1 MRRGLSDL
9 SVVSFEELKQLV
21 EINSYTWNKEG
32 VDTHG
37 LLFSEWIQE
46 IGYSEVRYPRETIG
60 DHLLFRSSFI
70 EGQKRVLLLGHLDTV
85 FPPGSFEQFDEDD
98 EWVYGPGVCD
108 MKGGNLIALQ
118 ALRAVYQ
125 TAGGVANIDFLLV
138 SDEEK
143 GSDDSTS
150 LTQSVGLDYDICLDF
165 EAAGPNHEVVVAR
178 KGIGT
183 FEFTVEGLAA
193 HAGNHYADGI
203 DANRI
208 AAELLLELV
217 QLTDL
222 EQGTTVNPGKISG
235 GIGANTISPKAEI
248 SVEVRFTKP
257 SERDRVLASFEEI
270 AARDWASGAKVI
282 LSGRLQR
289 DVMEPNRNQSELL
302 YEIAEVLGYPLPTER
317 RGGVSDANTVAAL
330 GVATLD
336 GFGPFGDGD
345 HSVKERALKT
355 SFQRRLSEVTAILMH
370 FNQYGIA
377 SEEA

>member
-125 TAGGVANIDFLLV
+125 TAGGILIPVFSSPIWWI
-138 SDEEK
+138 S
-143 GSDDSTS
+143 STTPS
-150 LTQSVGLDYDICLDF
+150 KRFHVQF
-165 EAAGPNHEVVVAR
+165 M
-178 KGIGT
+178 
-183 FEFTVEGLAA
+183 
-193 HAGNHYADGI
+193 
-203 DANRI
+203 
-208 AAELLLELV
+208 LLE
-217 QLTDL
+217 
-222 EQGTTVNPGKISG
+222 I
-235 GIGANTISPKAEI
+235 
-248 SVEVRFTKP
+248 R
-257 SERDRVLASFEEI
+257 LA
-270 AARDWASGAKVI
+270 
-282 LSGRLQR
+282 
-289 DVMEPNRNQSELL
+289 
-302 YEIAEVLGYPLPTER
+302 
-317 RGGVSDANTVAAL
+317 
-330 GVATLD
+330 
-336 GFGPFGDGD
+336 
-345 HSVKERALKT
+345 
-355 SFQRRLSEVTAILMH
+355 
-370 FNQYGIA
+370 
-377 SEEA
+377 